1 MTNKNSKKLE
11 ELALLHEL
19 RRQQLASVLSQQQF
33 VSTQMWEHQQAR
45 QAIESFGKKKEGD
58 EILVPFGAGVHAFA
72 KITKAKQILVGV
84 GASLSIEKTPEGAIK
99 TLDERIEELEKESD
113 KLSEVSQQVKTEVD
127 KISAEIE
134 ATYKKAEE

>member
-1 MTNKNSKKLE
+1 
-11 ELALLHEL
+11 
-19 RRQQLASVLSQQQF
+19 
-33 VSTQMWEHQQAR
+33 MWEHQQAK
-45 QAIESFGKKKEGD
+45 QAVESFGKKKEGD

-72 KITKAKQILVGV
+72 KIAKAKQILVGV

-99 TLDERIEELEKESD
+99 TLDERIEELEKELD

-127 KISAEIE
+127 KISTEIE